1 MPKFCNNGH
10 QMEDSWELCPYCQR
24 TGYQSPRGGES
35 GGKTRLE
42 MDPLAQTMQSRAA
55 AAAPPQ
61 VAPRKTVLL
70 SDVVRKTALVGWVVV
85 MDGDQKGE
93 DFRLRDG
100 QNTVGSAPDS
110 DIVLRDQ
117 TVSAKH
123 ASIRYKDGKFFLS
136 DLDSSNGT
144 FVNGLDDCVA
154 RIELS
159 DSDMLRCGGVT
170 LKFKA
175 L

>member
-24 TGYQSPRGGES
+24 TGYQSLRGGDS

-42 MDPLAQTMQSRAA
+42 TEGAAQARTVAGPAA
-55 AAAPPQ
+55 I
-61 VAPRKTVLL
+61 APRRTVLL
-70 SDVVRKTALVGWVVV
+70 SDVVRKTALVGWVVA
-85 MDGDQKGE
+85 MDGNQKGE
-93 DFRLRDG
+93 DFRLHDG
-100 QNTVGSAPDS
+100 QNTIGSAADS
-110 DIVLRDQ
+110 DVVLSDQ

-144 FVNGLDDCVA
+144 FVNGLDECVA
-154 RIELS
+154 RVELN
-159 DSDMLRCGGVT
+159 DSDMVRVGGVT

>member
-24 TGYQSPRGGES
+24 TGYQSPRGADPA
-35 GGKTRLE
+35 GKTRLE
-42 MDPLAQTMQSRAA
+42 VDSILQARSS
-55 AAAPPQ
+55 APVP
-61 VAPRKTVLL
+61 VVPRKTVLL
-70 SDVVRKTALVGWVVV
+70 SDAARKTALVGWLVA

-100 QNTVGSAPDS
+100 QNTLGSAPDS
-110 DIVLRDQ
+110 DIVLHDQ
-117 TVSAKH
+117 TISAKH
-123 ASIRYKDGKFFLS
+123 ASVRYKDGKFFLS

-144 FVNGLDDCVA
+144 FVNGLEECVA
-154 RIELS
+154 RVELK
-159 DSDMLRCGGVT
+159 DSDMVRVGAVT
-170 LKFKA
+170 LKFRA

>member
-24 TGYQSPRGGES
+24 TGYQSPRGAEFA
-35 GGKTRLE
+35 GKTRIE
-42 MDPLAQTMQSRAA
+42 IDPALQTKPAASSPVPAQA
-55 AAAPPQ
+55 
-61 VAPRKTVLL
+61 APRKTVLL
-70 SDVVRKTALVGWVVV
+70 SDVARKTALVGWLVAI
-85 MDGDQKGE
+85 DGDQKGE

-100 QNTVGSAPDS
+100 QNTVGSGPDC

-117 TVSAKH
+117 TISAKH
-123 ASIRYKDGKFFLS
+123 ASIRFKDGKFFLS

-144 FVNGLDDCVA
+144 FVNGLEESIA
-154 RIELS
+154 RIELN
-159 DSDMLRCGGVT
+159 DSDMLRIGAVT

>member
-10 QMEDSWELCPYCQR
+10 QMEDSWEVCPYCQR
-24 TGYQSPRGGES
+24 TGYQSPRGTAS
-35 GGKTRLE
+35 LAKTRLE
-42 MDPLAQTMQSRAA
+42 SDALPQTNVAPPLAG
-55 AAAPPQ
+55 
-61 VAPRKTVLL
+61 PRKTVLL
-70 SDVVRKTALVGWVVV
+70 SDAIRKTALVGWVVV

-93 DFRLRDG
+93 DFRIRDG
-100 QNTVGSAPDS
+100 QNIIGSAPDS
-110 DIVLRDQ
+110 DIVLTDR
-117 TVSAKH
+117 TVSSKH

-144 FVNGLDDCVA
+144 YINGLDECVA
-154 RIELS
+154 RIELA
-159 DSDMLRCGGVT
+159 DSDMLRLGAVT

>member
-10 QMEDSWELCPYCQR
+10 QMEDSWDLCPYCQR
-24 TGYQSPRGGES
+24 TGYQSPRS
-35 GGKTRLE
+35 ADSAGKTRLDRE
-42 MDPLAQTMQSRAA
+42 PILQTASAPAQVT
-55 AAAPPQ
+55 
-61 VAPRKTVLL
+61 PRKTVLL
-70 SDVVRKTALVGWVVV
+70 SDVACKTALVGWLVA

-110 DIVLRDQ
+110 DVVLHDQ
-117 TVSAKH
+117 TISAKH
-123 ASIRYKDGKFFLS
+123 ASIRCKDGKFFLS

-144 FVNGLDDCVA
+144 FINGLEECIA
-154 RIELS
+154 RVEIN
-159 DSDMLRCGGVT
+159 DSDMLRLGAVT

>member
-1 MPKFCNNGH
+1 MPKFCNSGH

-24 TGYQSPRGGES
+24 TGYQSPRGPES
-35 GGKTRLE
+35 SAKTRLE
-42 MDPLAQTMQSRAA
+42 MDSVAQTR
-55 AAAPPQ
+55 
-61 VAPRKTVLL
+61 VAPGRKTVLL

-93 DFRLRDG
+93 DFRIREG
-100 QNTVGSAPDS
+100 QNTIGSAPDS
-110 DIVLRDQ
+110 DIVLNDQ
-117 TVSAKH
+117 TISGKH

-144 FVNGLDDCVA
+144 FVNGLDESVA
-154 RIELS
+154 RIELA
-159 DSDMLRCGGVT
+159 DGDMLRLGAVT

>member
-1 MPKFCNNGH
+1 
-10 QMEDSWELCPYCQR
+10 MEDSWELCPYCQR
-24 TGYQSPRGGES
+24 TGYQSPRGAAS
-35 GGKTRLE
+35 AMKTRLE
-42 MDPLAQTMQSRAA
+42 MDPAVQTRAA
-55 AAAPPQ
+55 EPAPMI
-61 VAPRKTVLL
+61 PRKTVLL
-70 SDVVRKTALVGWVVV
+70 SDVARKTALVGWLVV

-100 QNTVGSAPDS
+100 QNTVGSALDS
-110 DIVLRDQ
+110 DVVLHDQ

-144 FVNGLDDCVA
+144 FVNGLEECVA
-154 RIELS
+154 RVELN
-159 DSDMLRCGGVT
+159 DSDMLRVGGVS

>member
-24 TGYQSPRGGES
+24 TGYQSSRGAES
-35 GGKTRLE
+35 AGKTRLE
-42 MDPLAQTMQSRAA
+42 VDPMLQTRSS
-55 AAAPPQ
+55 APVPI
-61 VAPRKTVLL
+61 VPRKTILL
-70 SDVVRKTALVGWVVV
+70 SEVASKTALVGWLVA

-100 QNTVGSAPDS
+100 QNTLGSAPDS
-110 DIVLRDQ
+110 DIVLHDR
-117 TVSAKH
+117 TISAKH
-123 ASIRYKDGKFFLS
+123 ASVRHKDGKFFLS
-136 DLDSSNGT
+136 DLDSTNGT
-144 FVNGLDDCVA
+144 FVNGLEECVA
-154 RIELS
+154 RVELN
-159 DSDMLRCGGVT
+159 DSDMLRVGAVT

>member
-1 MPKFCNNGH
+1 
-10 QMEDSWELCPYCQR
+10 MEDSWELCPYCQR
-24 TGYQSPRGGES
+24 TGYQSPRGTDS

-42 MDPLAQTMQSRAA
+42 VDPILQTRSS
-55 AAAPPQ
+55 APVPA
-61 VAPRKTVLL
+61 VPRKTVLL
-70 SDVVRKTALVGWVVV
+70 SEVARKTALVGWLVA

-100 QNTVGSAPDS
+100 QNTLGSAPDS
-110 DIVLRDQ
+110 DIVLHDR

-123 ASIRYKDGKFFLS
+123 ASVRHKDGKFFLS

-144 FVNGLDDCVA
+144 FVNGLDESVA
-154 RIELS
+154 RVELH
-159 DSDMLRCGGVT
+159 DGDMLRAGAVT

>member
-1 MPKFCNNGH
+1 MAKFCNSGH

-24 TGYQSPRGGES
+24 TGYQSVRGGDS

-42 MDPLAQTMQSRAA
+42 TETAAQARTS
-55 AAAPPQ
+55 AAPAAI
-61 VAPRKTVLL
+61 APRRTVLL
-70 SDVVRKTALVGWVVV
+70 SDVVRKTALVGWVVA

-93 DFRLRDG
+93 DFRLREG
-100 QNTVGSAPDS
+100 QNTIGSAADS
-110 DIVLRDQ
+110 DVVLSDR

-144 FVNGLDDCVA
+144 FVNGLDECVA
-154 RIELS
+154 RVELN
-159 DSDMLRCGGVT
+159 DSDMVRVGGVT

>member
-1 MPKFCNNGH
+1 MPKFCNSGH
-10 QMEDSWELCPYCQR
+10 QMEDSWEICPYCQR
-24 TGYQSPRGGES
+24 TGYQSSRGADS

-42 MDPLAQTMQSRAA
+42 MDRAMDTLADARP
-55 AAAPPQ
+55 AAP
-61 VAPRKTVLL
+61 AIPRKTVLL
-70 SDVVRKTALVGWVVV
+70 ADVARKTALVGWLVA

-100 QNTVGSAPDS
+100 QNTLGSASDS

-117 TVSAKH
+117 TISAKH

-144 FVNGLDDCVA
+144 FVNGLEECVA
-154 RIELS
+154 RVELH
-159 DSDMLRCGGVT
+159 DSDMLRLGAVS

>member
-1 MPKFCNNGH
+1 
-10 QMEDSWELCPYCQR
+10 MEDSWELCPYCQR
-24 TGYQSPRGGES
+24 TGYQSPRGAAS
-35 GGKTRLE
+35 GMKTRLE
-42 MDPLAQTMQSRAA
+42 MDPGLQTRAA
-55 AAAPPQ
+55 ESAPMI
-61 VAPRKTVLL
+61 PRKTVLL
-70 SDVVRKTALVGWVVV
+70 SDVARKTALVGWLVV

-110 DIVLRDQ
+110 DVFLHDQ
-117 TVSAKH
+117 TISAKH

-144 FVNGLDDCVA
+144 FVNGLEECVA
-154 RIELS
+154 RVELN
-159 DSDMLRCGGVT
+159 DSDILRLGGVT

>member
-1 MPKFCNNGH
+1 
-10 QMEDSWELCPYCQR
+10 MEDSWELCPYCQR
-24 TGYQSPRGGES
+24 TGYQSPRGAAS
-35 GGKTRLE
+35 AGKTRLE
-42 MDPLAQTMQSRAA
+42 IDKIIDPAIQTGPP
-55 AAAPPQ
+55 AAPLG
-61 VAPRKTVLL
+61 PRKTVLL
-70 SDVVRKTALVGWVVV
+70 SDVARKTALVGWLVA
-85 MDGDQKGE
+85 MDGEQKGE

-110 DIVLRDQ
+110 DIVLHDQ
-117 TVSAKH
+117 TISAKH

-144 FVNGLDDCVA
+144 FVNGLEECVA
-154 RIELS
+154 RVELS
-159 DSDMLRCGGVT
+159 DNDVLRLGGVT

>member
-1 MPKFCNNGH
+1 
-10 QMEDSWELCPYCQR
+10 MEDSWELCPYCQR
-24 TGYQSPRGGES
+24 TGYQSPRGLDS

-42 MDPLAQTMQSRAA
+42 MDPLSQTMQSG
-55 AAAPPQ
+55 AAAPAPSQ
-61 VAPRKTVLL
+61 VAPRRTVLL
-70 SDVVRKTALVGWVVV
+70 SDAVRKTALVGWLVV

-100 QNTVGSAPDS
+100 QNTLGSASDS
-110 DIVLRDQ
+110 DIVLRDE

-136 DLDSSNGT
+136 DLDSTNGT
-144 FVNGLDDCVA
+144 FLNGLGECVA
-154 RIELS
+154 RIELN